1 MTVWVNDSLRER
13 EDSKKKSNPVTR
25 KKIKNRPLK
34 VGGHNIQGKEEFT
47 VLPQCV
53 QKSGTSEVFGWAN
66 PHFLLKKWNL
76 EHNKMWD
83 LHYHG

>member
-25 KKIKNRPLK
+25 KKIKNQPLK

-47 VLPQCV
+47 VLP
-53 QKSGTSEVFGWAN
+53 
-66 PHFLLKKWNL
+66 
-76 EHNKMWD
+76 
-83 LHYHG
+83 